1 MNEQMRILNLL
12 EHGKINSEE
21 AARLLEALSQPQ
33 TRAKKVKAS
42 IWSALEN
49 IPEVIALAIS
59 DSCKVSGKSSEIEE
73 ILEFP
78 AKNKIEF
85 KGISGDL
92 ILLGK
97 DSDTIEI
104 EKDGFVKVKEK
115 GDVLEIKALSGDM
128 RITAPH
134 STYFVVK
141 GVSGDIDISHLT
153 GTIDI
158 QSVSGDITGKEL
170 SGKFFGDFVSGDID
184 LEYEKI
190 EAIEIKSK
198 TSDII
203 LRLDKKTEAELDIE
217 TKKGTIDCNFE
228 LKNEEKK
235 KNRLKGIINKPK
247 AKILISSE
255 YGDIAIKKRQ

>member
-12 EHGKINSEE
+12 EHGKINSDE

-33 TRAKKVKAS
+33 IRGKKVKAS

-49 IPEVIALAIS
+49 IPEVIATAIS
-59 DSCKVSGKSSEIEE
+59 DSCKVSGKSFEIEE
-73 ILEFP
+73 TLQFP

-104 EKDGFVKVKEK
+104 EKDGFAKVKEK

-128 RITAPH
+128 KITAPH
-134 STYFVVK
+134 YTDFVIK
-141 GVSGDIDISHLT
+141 GVSGDMDISHLT

-158 QSVSGDITGKEL
+158 QSVSSDITGKGL

-184 LEYEKI
+184 LEYEKV

-203 LRLDKKTEAELDIE
+203 LRLDKKTEAELDIV
-217 TKKGTIDCNFE
+217 TKKGTIDCDFE
-228 LKNEEKK
+228 LKNEEKEGLK
-235 KNRLKGIINKPK
+235 LKGIINKTK
-247 AKILISSE
+247 AKIVISSE
-255 YGDIAIKKRQ
+255 YGYIVKKTRQ

>member
-1 MNEQMRILNLL
+1 MRIL
-12 EHGKINSEE
+12 
-21 AARLLEALSQPQ
+21 
-33 TRAKKVKAS
+33 AS

-59 DSCKVSGKSSEIEE
+59 DSCKTSDKSSDIEE

-97 DSDTIEI
+97 NSDTIEV

-128 RITAPH
+128 KITAPH
-134 STYFVVK
+134 YTDFVIK
-141 GVSGDIDISHLT
+141 GVSGDMDISHLT

-184 LEYEKI
+184 LEYEKV
-190 EAIEIKSK
+190 ETIEIKSK

-217 TKKGTIDCNFE
+217 TKKGTIDCAFE
-228 LKNEEKK
+228 LKNEEKEELK
-235 KNRLKGIINKPK
+235 LKGIINKAK
-247 AKILISSE
+247 ARIVISSE
-255 YGDIAIKKRQ
+255 YGDIAVKKR

>member
-1 MNEQMRILNLL
+1 MNEQMRILKLL
-12 EHGKINSEE
+12 EDGKISSDE

-59 DSCKVSGKSSEIEE
+59 DSCKTSGKSSEIEE
-73 ILEFP
+73 TLQFP

-128 RITAPH
+128 KITAPH
-134 STYFVVK
+134 STNFMIK
-141 GVSGDIDISHLT
+141 GVSGDMDISHLT

-158 QSVSGDITGKEL
+158 QSVSGDITGKKL

-184 LEYEKI
+184 LEYEKV

-203 LRLDKKTEAELDIE
+203 LRLDKKTEAELDIK
-217 TKKGTIDCNFE
+217 TTKGTIDCDFE
-228 LKNEEKK
+228 LKNEEKEEF
-235 KNRLKGIINKPK
+235 RLKGIINKAK
-247 AKILISSE
+247 AKIVISSE
-255 YGDIAIKKRQ
+255 YGDIAIKKRR

>member
-12 EHGKINSEE
+12 EHGKINSDE

-33 TRAKKVKAS
+33 IRGKKVKAS

-49 IPEVIALAIS
+49 IPEVIATAIS
-59 DSCKVSGKSSEIEE
+59 DSCKVSGKSFEIEE
-73 ILEFP
+73 TLQFP

-128 RITAPH
+128 KITAPH
-134 STYFVVK
+134 YTDFVIK
-141 GVSGDIDISHLT
+141 GVSGDMDISHLT

-158 QSVSGDITGKEL
+158 QSVSNDITGKGL

-184 LEYEKI
+184 LEYEKV

-203 LRLDKKTEAELDIE
+203 LRLDKKTEAELDIG
-217 TKKGTIDCNFE
+217 TKKGTIDCDFE
-228 LKNEEKK
+228 LKNEEKEGLK
-235 KNRLKGIINKPK
+235 LKGIINKTK
-247 AKILISSE
+247 AKIVISSE
-255 YGDIAIKKRQ
+255 YGDIQIKKRR